1 MCVCWLKGVLPDGQ
15 AGWVPKNV
23 CQQVED
29 PQARRQNMK
38 NFLLSEE
45 AQRAYQKLKEQEQLR
60 GKNGNMFPRVHED
73 RKSSTISLS
82 DYKPGT
88 FPVAEA
94 PHNSNPK

>member
-1 MCVCWLKGVLPDGQ
+1 WLKGVLPDGR

-45 AQRAYQKLKEQEQLR
+45 AQRAYQKRKQQEQLH
-60 GKNGNMFPRVHED
+60 GQSGNLFPRVHEVRD
-73 RKSSTISLS
+73 TVRRTCN
-82 DYKPGT
+82 KPDQYS
-88 FPVAEA
+88 VNLI
-94 PHNSNPK
+94 PHGVD